1 MGMADSFTTEVKN
14 EIAHSAG
21 KGACCAGAELTGFI
35 RACGAVTLAGRAGMG
50 LRLTTG
56 AAAVARRYK
65 SLLESAGGV
74 RVRLMVGEAAAVR
87 RSHVYELS
95 VAPGPACDAL
105 LANSGVISVTG
116 GVREMKEGL
125 GESVMRRKCCRRAC
139 LKGLFL
145 GAGAVSDPDR
155 GYDFELVFASE
166 PTAAAARRLMNSFT
180 DIHARLRQRRGAY
193 VVYLK
198 NSEQIRDALALIG
211 AHAQLLRFE
220 NVRMLKDARERANRL
235 NNCDAANMEKALG
248 AAGRQLAAIRSIEAA
263 DGLDSL
269 PDELIDTALTRIF
282 HPDASLAEIGQLLNP
297 PIGKAAASARFKKIE
312 MIAGT
317 GGGGTCATNNGY

>member
-1 MGMADSFTTEVKN
+1 MGEMADSFTTEVKN

-21 KGACCAGAELTGFI
+21 KSPCCAAAELTGFI
-35 RACGAVTLAGRAGMG
+35 RACGSVTLAGRSGMG
-50 LRLTTG
+50 LRLATG
-56 AAAVARRYK
+56 VAAVARRYK
-65 SLLESAGGV
+65 SLLESVYGV
-74 RVRLMVGEAAAVR
+74 RVRLMVGEAVANR

-95 VAPGPACDAL
+95 VAPGPAADAL
-105 LANSGVISVTG
+105 LIASGVISITG

-125 GESVMRRKCCRRAC
+125 GESVMRKKCCRKAC

-155 GYDFELVFASE
+155 GYDFELVFSSE
-166 PTAAAARRLMNSFT
+166 STAVSARRLIGSFT
-180 DIHARLRQRRGAY
+180 DLHARLRQRRGAY

-220 NVRMLKDARERANRL
+220 NVRMLRDVRGRANRL
-235 NNCDAANMEKALG
+235 NNCDAANMEKSLG
-248 AAGRQLAAIRSIEAA
+248 AAGRQIAAIRSIEAA
-263 DGLDSL
+263 GGLDSL

-297 PIGKAAASARFKKIE
+297 PIGKAAAAARLKKIE
-312 MIAGT
+312 EA
-317 GGGGTCATNNGY
+317 ARR